1 MAAAIWLTPA
11 GDLGIIPEL
20 EYYEIPLDAYN
31 PAGGFVGFTLIAGN
45 LPDGLEL
52 YDDGRILGIPVL
64 GQVRGVPVAVNKVT
78 TSTFTIRI
86 KNIENKVSDRTFN
99 LTVAGIDPPVLV
111 PSSSSLGSYIDG
123 TLVNIQLEAV
133 EANPLLTATFT
144 LIAGELPIGLTL
156 SADGLISGY
165 LRPIPSENVFG
176 PFGPTWAAESAA
188 KPNYGPSFDWQNP
201 DYNQYTVPYDSIG
214 FDAVAVNVSKN
225 YQFTIQADDGVNTDV
240 ETYTIF
246 VYSRT
251 GLTADN
257 DILTA
262 DNVGLVTADTSSL
275 YSPVLYTDAGTLASI
290 RQNTNFAYQ
299 LIAEDYD
306 SDAIQFVIASGSLPP
321 GLTLNAS
328 TGWITGLIP
337 YGSLGSVN
345 YNFSVYVQKTTNP
358 TYVSA
363 TVTYTLKVLGQID
376 DTVVWLSPAD
386 LGSIY
391 NGAISEFYIEAETT
405 SGRFL
410 RYELDTIG
418 ALPIGLELLSDGV
431 IAGRVS
437 FETLALD
444 NNVTSID
451 GDLTTF
457 DQVYT
462 FAVNV
467 FDNDNFVSDQKEF
480 TISVIK
486 RNIAPY
492 ENLYI
497 QALPNRSQRALYDSI
512 INNSDLIPTNY
523 IYRQWDPWFGKNTLR
538 RVLFMTG
545 LNPDQV
551 ADYIS
556 AMELNH
562 YWKTLNFGEIKTAKA
577 VDSSFNT
584 VYEVVYIEL
593 IDPGVN
599 SAGVGPDLSI
609 AWPTNTQG
617 VGTVYPNSFP
627 NMIDRIAE
635 NIGYENRSILPTWMT
650 SRQTN
655 GTVLGFTR
663 ALVLTYTIPGKSE
676 EVAYRIRQV
685 QDTFK
690 LIDFTIDRYEWD
702 SVLSTNYEKTP
713 ATGTG
718 NITATT
724 QSNVVIG
731 TGTNFSHELIP
742 TTTIYV
748 SGNVL
753 GNVNVVSNTTTLSFT
768 ANALSNVN
776 VSAFTYST
784 NVFIINNFVSV
795 TGTINANTNSN
806 VITGVVSNVTGSGT
820 ITGNVNSTTITGS
833 GTSFNTQLAIGK
845 NLYYSGNSIGI
856 VTSIRS
862 ANVLTLSGV
871 LSANLSN
878 VAYTADGTTT
888 LFARELY
895 VGDTIVINT
904 NVILGTVQ
912 TINSNT
918 NLVLYSNSLSTASNV
933 SFEHTARDP
942 YTTPTTGDQYLKF
955 PQVTILA

>member
-31 PAGGFVGFTLIAGN
+31 PAGGYVGFTLIAGN
-45 LPDGLEL
+45 LPAGLEL

-64 GQVRGVPVAVNKVT
+64 GQVRGVPIAVNKVT
-78 TSTFTIRI
+78 TSTFTVRI

-99 LTVAGIDPPVLV
+99 LTVAGIDPPILV

-123 TLVNIQLEAV
+123 TLVDIQLEAV

-144 LIAGELPIGLTL
+144 LIGGELPPGVTL
-156 SADGLISGY
+156 SQDGKIYGY
-165 LRPIPSENVFG
+165 IRPVTSSQTDDDTG
-176 PFGPTWAAESAA
+176 YDASPFDI
-188 KPNYGPSFDWQNP
+188 Y
-201 DYNQYTVPYDSIG
+201 G
-214 FDAVAVNVSKN
+214 FDFSGVNVSKN
-225 YQFTIQADDGVNTDV
+225 FQFTIQADDGVNTDV
-240 ETYTIF
+240 EVYTIF
-246 VYSRT
+246 VYART
-251 GLTADN
+251 NLTADN
-257 DILTA
+257 GLLTA
-262 DNVGLVTADTSSL
+262 DNVGLVTADTSTL

-290 RQNTNFAYQ
+290 RQNTKFAYQ

-306 SDAIQFVIASGSLPP
+306 NDAIQFIIASGSLPS

-345 YNFSVYVQKTTNP
+345 YNFSVYVRKTANP

-363 TVTYTLKVLGQID
+363 TKTFTLKVLGQID
-376 DTVVWLSPAD
+376 DTVVWLSPTD

-462 FAVNV
+462 FTVNV

-562 YWKTLNFGEIKTAKA
+562 YWKTLNFGAIKTAKA
-577 VDSSFNT
+577 VDSLFNT

-593 IDPGVN
+593 IDSGVN

-609 AWPTNTQG
+609 TWPTNTQG
-617 VGTVYPNSFP
+617 VNTVYPNSFP
-627 NMIDRIAE
+627 NMIDRIEE

-650 SRQTN
+650 SRQTD

-676 EVAYRIRQV
+676 EIAYRIRQV

-702 SVLSTNYEKTP
+702 SVLSTNYEKAP

-718 NITATT
+718 NITANT
-724 QSNVVIG
+724 QSNVVVGI
-731 TGTNFSHELIP
+731 GTNFSHELIP

-748 SGNVL
+748 GGNIL

-768 ANALSNVN
+768 ANALSNVS

-833 GTSFNTQLAIGK
+833 GTSFNTQLALGK

-856 VTSIRS
+856 ITSIRS

-878 VAYTADGTTT
+878 VAYTADGATT

-904 NVILGTVQ
+904 NVILGTVR

-918 NLVLYSNSLSTASNV
+918 NLVLYSNSLSTVSNV

>member
-31 PAGGFVGFTLIAGN
+31 PAGGYVQFTLIAGN
-45 LPDGLEL
+45 LPAGLEL

-64 GQVRGVPVAVNKVT
+64 GQVRGVPIAVNKVT
-78 TSTFTIRI
+78 TSTFTVRI

-99 LTVAGIDPPVLV
+99 LTVAGIDPPVIN
-111 PSSSSLGSYIDG
+111 PPSSSLGSYVDG
-123 TLVNIQLEAV
+123 TLIDIQLDAV
-133 EANPLLTATFT
+133 EANSLLTAIFT
-144 LIAGELPIGLTL
+144 LTAGELPPGVTL
-156 SADGLISGY
+156 SPDGRIYGY
-165 LRPIPSENVFG
+165 IRPVTSSQ
-176 PFGPTWAAESAA
+176 T
-188 KPNYGPSFDWQNP
+188 D
-201 DYNQYTVPYDSIG
+201 DDTG
-214 FDAVAVNVSKN
+214 FDVSAFDIYGFDFVGVNVSKN
-225 YQFTIQADDGVNTDV
+225 FQFTIQADDGVNTDV
-240 ETYTIF
+240 EVYTIF
-246 VYSRT
+246 VYART
-251 GLTADN
+251 NLTADN
-257 DILTA
+257 GLLTA
-262 DNVGLVTADTSSL
+262 DYVGLITADTSTL
-275 YSPVLYTDAGTLASI
+275 YSPVLYTEEGTLASI
-290 RQNTNFAYQ
+290 RQNTKFAYQ
-299 LIAEDYD
+299 LSAEDYD
-306 SDAIQFVIASGSLPP
+306 NDAIQFVIASGALPT
-321 GLTLNAS
+321 GLTLNAN

-337 YGSLGSVN
+337 YGSLGSAT
-345 YNFSVYVQKTTNP
+345 YNFSVYVCKTLNP
-358 TYVSA
+358 AYVSD
-363 TVTYTLKVLGQID
+363 TKTYTLKVLGQID
-376 DTVVWLSPAD
+376 DTVVWLSPSD

-391 NGAISEFYIEAETT
+391 NGSISELYVSAETS

-410 RYELDTIG
+410 RYELATIG

-437 FETLALD
+437 FETYALD
-444 NNVTSID
+444 NNTTPID
-451 GDLTTF
+451 GSLTTF

-462 FAVNV
+462 FTVNV

-480 TISVIK
+480 TISVI
-486 RNIAPY
+486 RRDSAPY

-497 QALPNRSQRALYDSI
+497 QALPNRSQRELYDSI
-512 INNSDLIPTNY
+512 INNSDLIPANF

-538 RVLFMTG
+538 RVLFMSG

-551 ADYIS
+551 VDYIS

-577 VDSSFNT
+577 VNSTFDT

-593 IDPGVN
+593 IDQGVN
-599 SAGVGPDLSI
+599 SAGFGPNISTT
-609 AWPTNTQG
+609 WPANTQG
-617 VGTVYPNSFP
+617 IGTVYPNSFP
-627 NMIDRIAE
+627 NMTDRIAE

-676 EVAYRIRQV
+676 EIAYRIRQV

-702 SVLSTNYEKTP
+702 SVLSVNYEKAP
-713 ATGTG
+713 AAGTG
-718 NITATT
+718 NITAST
-724 QSNVVIG
+724 QSNVVVG

-742 TTTIYV
+742 ATTIYV
-748 SGNVL
+748 DGDIL
-753 GNVNVVSNTTTLSFT
+753 GNVNFVSDTTTLSFT
-768 ANALSNVN
+768 SNALSNVSL
-776 VSAFTYST
+776 SAFTYST
-784 NVFIINNFVSV
+784 NVFIVNNFVSV

-806 VITGVVSNVTGSGT
+806 VITGIVSNVTGSGT
-820 ITGNVNSTTITGS
+820 ITGNVDSTTITGS
-833 GTSFNTQLAIGK
+833 GTAFNTELAIGK

-856 VTSIRS
+856 ITSIRS

-871 LSANLSN
+871 LSSNLSN

-888 LFARELY
+888 LFAKELY
-895 VGDTIVINT
+895 VGDTIVVNT
-904 NVILGTVQ
+904 NVILGTVR

-918 NLVLYSNSLSTASNV
+918 NLVLYSNSLSTVSNV
-933 SFEHTARDP
+933 AFEHTARDP

>member
-11 GDLGIIPEL
+11 GNLGIIPEL

-31 PAGGFVGFTLIAGN
+31 PTGGYVQFTLIAGS
-45 LPDGLEL
+45 LPEGLEL

-86 KNIENKVSDRTFN
+86 KNTENKVSDRTFN

-111 PSSSSLGSYIDG
+111 PSSSSLGTYIDG
-123 TLVNIQLEAV
+123 TLVDIQLEAI
-133 EANPLLTATFT
+133 EANSLLTAEFT
-144 LIAGELPIGLTL
+144 VVDGELPPGLTL
-156 SADGLISGY
+156 STDGRIYGY
-165 LRPIPSENVFG
+165 IRPVTSSQTDDDTG
-176 PFGPTWAAESAA
+176 YDAS
-188 KPNYGPSFDWQNP
+188 
-201 DYNQYTVPYDSIG
+201 PYDIYG
-214 FDAVAVNVSKN
+214 FDFSGVNVSKN
-225 YQFTIQADDGVNTDV
+225 FQFTVQADDGVNVDV
-240 ETYTIF
+240 EVYTIF
-246 VYSRT
+246 VYART
-251 GLTADN
+251 NLTADN
-257 DILTA
+257 DLLTA
-262 DNVGLVTADTSSL
+262 DNVGLITADTSTL
-275 YSPVLYTDAGTLASI
+275 YSPVLYTDEGTLASI
-290 RQNTNFAYQ
+290 RQNTKFAYQ
-299 LIAEDYD
+299 LSAEDYD
-306 SDAIQFVIASGSLPP
+306 NDDIQFVIASGSLPT
-321 GLTLNAS
+321 GLTLNAT

-345 YNFSVYVQKTTNP
+345 YNFSVYVRKTLNP
-358 TYVSA
+358 SYVSD
-363 TVTYTLKVLGQID
+363 TKTYTLKVLGQID
-376 DTVVWLSPAD
+376 DTVVWNTPSD
-386 LGSIY
+386 LGTIF
-391 NGAISEFYIEAETT
+391 NGSISELYIRAETA

-410 RYELDTIG
+410 RYRLDSIG
-418 ALPIGLELLSDGV
+418 ALPIGLDLLSDGV

-437 FETLALD
+437 FETFALD
-444 NNVTSID
+444 NNVTQID
-451 GDLTTF
+451 GGLTTF

-462 FAVNV
+462 FTVSV

-480 TISVIK
+480 TIKVIK
-486 RNIAPY
+486 RDTAPY

-512 INNSDLIPTNY
+512 INNGDLIPTNF

-545 LNPDQV
+545 LNPEQV

-556 AMELNH
+556 AIELNH

-577 VDSSFNT
+577 VDSNFNT

-593 IDPGVN
+593 IDQGVN
-599 SAGVGPDLSI
+599 SAGLGPNISVT
-609 AWPTNTQG
+609 WPDNTQG
-617 VGTVYPNSFP
+617 ISTVYPNSFP

-650 SRQTN
+650 SRQSN

-676 EVAYRIRQV
+676 EIAYRIRQV

-702 SVLSTNYEKTP
+702 SILSTNYTKAP

-718 NITATT
+718 NITANT

-731 TGTNFSHELIP
+731 VGTNFGNELIP

-748 SGNVL
+748 DGDIL
-753 GNVNVVSNTTTLSFT
+753 GNVNVVSNSTTLSFT
-768 ANALSNVN
+768 ANALSNVS

-806 VITGVVSNVTGSGT
+806 IITGITSNVTGSGT
-820 ITGNVNSTTITGS
+820 ITGNVDSTTIIGS
-833 GTSFNTQLAIGK
+833 GTSFNTELAIGK
-845 NLYYSGNSIGI
+845 NMYYNGNSIGI
-856 VTSIRS
+856 ITSIRS

-871 LSANLSN
+871 LSSNLTN

-895 VGDTIVINT
+895 VGDTIVVNT
-904 NVILGTVQ
+904 NVILGTVK

-918 NLVLYSNSLSTASNV
+918 NLVLYSNSLSTVSNV
-933 SFEHTARDP
+933 AFEHTARDP
-942 YTTPTTGDQYLKF
+942 YTEPTTGDQYLKF